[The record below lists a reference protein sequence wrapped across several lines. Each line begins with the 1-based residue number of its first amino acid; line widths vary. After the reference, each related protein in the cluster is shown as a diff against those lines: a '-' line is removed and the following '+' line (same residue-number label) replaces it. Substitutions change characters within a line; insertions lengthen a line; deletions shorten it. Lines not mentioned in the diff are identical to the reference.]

1 MKEFSPQKPQVKL
14 ISYTPYAYDLSV
26 ASARTCYSPT
36 VVEPKEVTDGQ
47 RARIG
52 EAIFQAGHH
61 TPFQH
66 ATFVFGISGVSRQ
79 CVWSFLHS
87 HPFYNSDQTSQ
98 RYVVMDKIAVYVP
111 GMPEPALAIYK
122 DAVSKA
128 WSAYERIS
136 ELLKEDNYK
145 LMSGIG
151 RIKGQ
156 DEKNIRIDSEK
167 KAIENGRYVLPICAS
182 TSLYHTVSGLV
193 LKRYIRMA
201 AACDCPSEVR
211 ELVSAMVTEVKKV
224 DPNFIERIAVN
235 GIADSQTLEAKF
247 SHDADPGASFDID
260 LGGKNSKLI
269 SYDKNAEEI
278 VAESVRIATGST
290 KSTDDILDEI
300 LNPAKNPYLLDTLNN
315 WAYSPVMRSLNNI
328 NYTFKKRLSHTADSQ
343 DQRHRMTPAC
353 RPMLSKVHTLRPD
366 YYTPSAIEK
375 NSEVSALYKETMDML
390 WDAKNQLIDMGVSA
404 SDACYLLPNAV
415 NIRFIQNGSFLNFMH
430 KWRLR
435 LCFNAQLEIYEASR
449 DEFDAVASVHPRLAK
464 HIGPPCFNRK
474 SREQKADGRKEGPC
488 PEGPRWCG
496 ITVWQ
501 GWPKVKR
508 PF

>member
-1 MKEFSPQKPQVKL
+1 MPEFSPQKPQVKL
-14 ISYTPYAYDLSV
+14 ISYTPAAFDLSI
-26 ASARTCYSPT
+26 ASARTCYSPS
-36 VVEPKEVTDGQ
+36 VVDPKEVTEGQ
-47 RARIG
+47 RSRIG
-52 EAIFQAGHH
+52 EAIFKAGHH

-66 ATFVFGISGVSRQ
+66 ATFVFGISGISRQ

-98 RYVVMDKIAVYVP
+98 RYVVMDQISVYVP
-111 GMPEPALAIYK
+111 SLEGEAMSIYK
-122 DAVSKA
+122 DAVTKA

-145 LMSGIG
+145 LMAGIG

-167 KAIENGRYVLPICAS
+167 KAIENGRYVLPICAN
-182 TSLYHTVSGLV
+182 TSLYHTISGLV

-201 AACDCPSEVR
+201 NACDCPTEAREV
-211 ELVSAMVTEVKKV
+211 VAAMVEEVKKV
-224 DPNFIERIAVN
+224 DPDFISKIGEGTIE
-235 GIADSQTLEAKF
+235 DTLEDKF
-247 SHDADPGASFDID
+247 IGGNDFGSSFDMD

-269 SYDKNAEEI
+269 SYDKNAEEV
-278 VAESVRIATGST
+278 VAESVRIATGT
-290 KSTDDILDEI
+290 AKSTDEIIEEI
-300 LNPAKNPYLLDTLNN
+300 LNPQKNPYLLDTLNN
-315 WAYSPVMRSLNNI
+315 WAHSPVMRSLNNV
-328 NYTFKKRLSHTADSQ
+328 NYVFKKRLSHTADSQ

-353 RPMLSKVHTLRPD
+353 RPLLSKVHTSRPD
-366 YYTPSAIEK
+366 YYTPSVIEK

-390 WDAKNQLIDMGVSA
+390 WEAKNNLIEMGVPA
-404 SDACYLLPNAV
+404 GDACYLLPNAV
-415 NIRFIQNGSFLNFMH
+415 NVRFIQNGSFLNFLH

-449 DEFDAVASVHPRLAK
+449 DELDAVTAVHPRLAK
-464 HIGPPCFNRK
+464 HIGPPCFNR
-474 SREQKADGRKEGPC
+474 RFGTYTGKEGPC

-496 ITVWQ
+496 ITVWK